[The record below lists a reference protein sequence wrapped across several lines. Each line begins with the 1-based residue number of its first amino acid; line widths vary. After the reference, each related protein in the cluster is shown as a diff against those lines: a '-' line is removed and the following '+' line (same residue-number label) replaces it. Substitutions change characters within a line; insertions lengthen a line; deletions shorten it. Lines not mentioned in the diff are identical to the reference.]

1 MLVTLTY
8 LFFINFHRKKT
19 KSSGGVGYQYKG
31 IYIRRQPFLE
41 KANFACL
48 KCFKY
53 RRPQGVVYQSNHS
66 YLNYWKI
73 KIMLVKNIF
82 VMNLLSKF
90 HLICVMLE
98 DKDVIS
104 LLTAYKLL
112 NDFGAANK

>member
-31 IYIRRQPFLE
+31 IYIRGQPFLE

-82 VMNLLSKF
+82 VMNLL
-90 HLICVMLE
+90 
-98 DKDVIS
+98 DVANVLKSDTFKQI
-104 LLTAYKLL
+104 LLDLCYAR
-112 NDFGAANK
+112 G

>member
-8 LFFINFHRKKT
+8 LFFINFHKKKT

-31 IYIRRQPFLE
+31 IYIRRQPVLE
-41 KANFACL
+41 KVNFACL

-82 VMNLLSKF
+82 VMNLL
-90 HLICVMLE
+90 
-98 DKDVIS
+98 DVANVLKSDTFKQIS
-104 LLTAYKLL
+104 LDLCYAR
-112 NDFGAANK
+112 G